1 MVLVRCLIRSG
12 DRNGRDEG
20 GGEDDGSGVGEG
32 RERFGGRRTLLGS
45 DVRFCLCDHQAWI
58 DGPKNSQS
66 TFHVNPDLTSG
77 GNVRE

>member
-12 DRNGRDEG
+12 DRNGRDE

-45 DVRFCLCDHQAWI
+45 DVRFL
-58 DGPKNSQS
+58 P
-66 TFHVNPDLTSG
+66 L
-77 GNVRE
+77 